1 MSYLSAHHGYQ
12 LLIDRLHKYPQG
24 APHSELFM
32 KILALLF
39 SEKEARLVSQ
49 VPFGPFSSA
58 RAALLWQLREVEA
71 ARILEGLADRSL
83 MLDLEQENGEK
94 LYLLPPPI
102 SGFLKYALMRVKG
115 DASQEALSELLKQY
129 LNVEDDF
136 VRSLLG
142 EGTTRLGRIL
152 VDEGSIQP
160 QQVSRVLDYERASA
174 AIRAA
179 RAIAVGTCACR
190 HTQINLGRGCSADL
204 ETCLVFDSVAESLV
218 RHGSARQIDA
228 VECLDIL
235 QRSREQGLVQFA
247 ENAQSGISFLCN
259 CCSCCCDQLAAA
271 RKFCNL
277 HPVLTS
283 NYLVRI
289 KRDQCSGCGKCV
301 DACPVEAIGLV
312 SAHDPLHR
320 WQRRAVLAPARCLGC
335 GVCVRACSEAAL
347 FLVPRPERLVTPVD
361 GAHRVVQMAI
371 EGGKLQNL
379 VWDNQALTSHRA
391 LAAILGVILR
401 LPALQHTLAKSQL
414 GSRYVDALVR
424 RQATRVE
431 RELAMVERAARLRD

>member
-1 MSYLSAHHGYQ
+1 
-12 LLIDRLHKYPQG
+12 
-24 APHSELFM
+24 M

-39 SEKEARLVSQ
+39 TEKEARLVSQ

-58 RAALLWQLREVEA
+58 RMALLWQVREVEA
-71 ARILEGLADRSL
+71 ARILDGLADRAL
-83 MLDLEQENGEK
+83 MLDLERDNGEK
-94 LYLLPPPI
+94 LYLLPPPLH
-102 SGFLKYALMRVKG
+102 GFLKYALMRVKG

-129 LNVEDDF
+129 LNVEDEF
-136 VRSLLG
+136 VKSLLG
-142 EGTTRLGRIL
+142 VGSTRLGRIM
-152 VDEGSIQP
+152 VDEEQVPS
-160 QQVSRVLDYERASA
+160 QQVTRVFDYERSSA

-190 HTQINLGRGCSADL
+190 HRQINLGRGCNAEL
-204 ETCLVFDSVAESLV
+204 ETCLVFDSVADSLV
-218 RHGSARQIDA
+218 RHGNARQIDA
-228 VECLDIL
+228 PEGLDIL

-247 ENAQSGISFLCN
+247 ENTQNGISFLCN
-259 CCSCCCDQLAAA
+259 CCSCCCDHLAAA
-271 RKFCNL
+271 RKFCHL
-277 HPVLTS
+277 RPVATS
-283 NYLVRI
+283 NFLARI

-312 SAHDPLHR
+312 SAHDPLYR

-335 GVCVRACSEAAL
+335 GVCVRACGDAAL
-347 FLVPRPERLVTPVD
+347 FLVPRAERLITPVD
-361 GAHRVVQMAI
+361 SAHRAVQMAI
-371 EGGKLQNL
+371 EEGKLQHL

-401 LPALQHTLAKSQL
+401 LPSLQRSLAGSQL